1 MKVFDAILLLG
12 LKLLPDGSPTHELTL
27 RVETAA
33 SCFKAGRAPRI
44 ICCGGQTPGTPVSEA
59 NVMRGMLI
67 ALGVPGNAVLC
78 EDRSQITV
86 ENFKN
91 ARKMLDTPRP
101 SVLIV
106 TSDYHMFRAKAI
118 CRISAHMRCR
128 GCKARIPKDE
138 TRIARHDEPLHTI
151 DYLLGFQSGRRE
163 RPDWYMKLRE
173 LEIRYIRQEK

>member
-33 SCFKAGRAPRI
+33 SCYKSGRAPRI
-44 ICCGGQTPGTPVSEA
+44 ICCGGQTPDTPVSEA

-173 LEIRYIRQEK
+173 LEIRYIRKEK